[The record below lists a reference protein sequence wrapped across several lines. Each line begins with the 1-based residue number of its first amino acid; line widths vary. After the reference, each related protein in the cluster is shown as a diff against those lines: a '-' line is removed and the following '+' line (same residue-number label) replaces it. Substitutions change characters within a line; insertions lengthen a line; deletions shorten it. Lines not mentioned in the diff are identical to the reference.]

1 MIKVPIAKVK
11 NNRNNPRTIK
21 SEKFEKLVKS
31 IKEFPQML
39 DVRPIVVIHSKV
51 EGEYIVLGGNM
62 RLKACKEARLKEVP
76 IEIADGWSKEKQDEF
91 IVKDNLPFGE
101 WDYELLK
108 ADYDL
113 DKLED
118 WGLEIKDR
126 FEELEDVKQK
136 NPNQF
141 QETQTLRFTYPDLEY
156 LKVKEKLMTFS
167 DNPELALLKVLELV

>member
-11 NNRNNPRTIK
+11 NNPNNPRTIK

-39 DVRPIVVIHSKV
+39 DVRPIVVIRSKV

-62 RLKACKEARLKEVP
+62 RLKACKEARIKEVP

-91 IVKDNLPFGE
+91 VVKDNLPFGE

-126 FEELEDVKQK
+126 FDSLEDSNFKKQ
-136 NPNQF
+136 QEF
-141 QETQTLRFTYPDLEY
+141 QETQTLKFTYPDLEY
-156 LKVKEKLMTFS
+156 IRVKEALMKFS
-167 DNPELALLKVLELV
+167 EHPETALLKALELI

>member
-1 MIKVPIAKVK
+1 MIKVPISKVK
-11 NNRNNPRTIK
+11 NNRNNPRTVKTEEYEI
-21 SEKFEKLVKS
+21 LVKS

-39 DVRPIVVIHSKV
+39 EKRPLVVITGKD
-51 EGEYIVLGGNM
+51 GNYIVIGGNQ
-62 RLKACKEARLKEVP
+62 RLRACKEARLKEVP
-76 IEIADGWSKEKQDEF
+76 IIIADDWTEEQREMFK
-91 IVKDNLPFGE
+91 IKDNISTGK
-101 WDYELLK
+101 WDYDRLK

-126 FEELEDVKQK
+126 FEAIEEDYKK
-136 NPNQF
+136 KSNQF

-156 LKVKEKLMTFS
+156 LRVKEKLMTFS

>member
-1 MIKVPIAKVK
+1 MIKVPISKVK

-21 SEKFEKLVKS
+21 DEKFAKLVKS
-31 IKEFPQML
+31 IKDFPQML
-39 DVRPIVVIHSKV
+39 DVRPIVVIRSKI

-76 IEIADGWSKEKQDEF
+76 IEIAEGWSKEKQDEF

-101 WDYELLK
+101 WDYAALK

-118 WGLEIKDR
+118 WSLEIKDR
-126 FEELEDVKQK
+126 FEAIEEDDKK
-136 NPNQF
+136 KSNQF

-156 LKVKEKLMTFS
+156 LRVKEKLMTFS